1 MYIGDKDNKFM
12 KQIVFFKE
20 VIRVYPK
27 IWSISQS

>member
-1 MYIGDKDNKFM
+1 MYIGYKDKKFM
-12 KQIVFFKE
+12 KQIVFVKE